1 MKKTFSTLALSV
13 LTLIGVNT
21 VNAADITVEN
31 FAGKQTVPQ
40 NPQKVV
46 VLDFGAADTIR
57 ALGAAD
63 SIIGF
68 PQSGKIPAYLSEFA
82 DKKFEN
88 VGDLREQFLE
98 KINDLAPDLII
109 ASKRQEKMVD
119 KFKEIAP
126 VFFIDNDYK
135 NYYDSFQ
142 QNVLALG
149 QIFDK
154 EALAKEKLKALD
166 SVVTQVAKATQH
178 KTALLVLVNE
188 SKISAFGDGSR
199 YGMVYQKYGFQQADP
214 SIKSSTHG
222 QSVGFEYVL
231 EKNPDFLLV
240 VDRTAAIT
248 EKANN
253 AQKVLDNDIIKQT
266 KAYKN
271 GHIVYLDATNWYL
284 AFGGLESMEI
294 ISKELKN
301 AAEK

>member
-13 LTLIGVNT
+13 LAFIGVNAA
-21 VNAADITVEN
+21 NAADITVEN
-31 FAGKQTVPQ
+31 FAGKQIVPQ
-40 NPQKVV
+40 SPQKVV

-63 SIIGF
+63 KIVGF
-68 PQSGKIPAYLSEFA
+68 PQSGKIPSYLAEFA
-82 DKKFEN
+82 NEKFKN
-88 VGDLREQFLE
+88 VGNLKEQSLE
-98 KINDLAPDLII
+98 KINDIAPDLII

-149 QIFDK
+149 KIFDK
-154 EALAKEKLKALD
+154 ESIAKEKLKALD
-166 SVVTQVAKATQH
+166 MVVSQVAKDAKD

-199 YGMVYQKYGFQQADP
+199 YGMVYQKYGFQQIDP
-214 SIKSSTHG
+214 TIKSSTHG
-222 QSVGFEYVL
+222 QSVGFEYIL

-271 GHIVYLDATNWYL
+271 GHIVYLDAANWYL

-294 ISKELKN
+294 ISKELDSAVRK
-301 AAEK
+301 

>member
-1 MKKTFSTLALSV
+1 MKTLKKLTALA
-13 LTLIGVNT
+13 T
-21 VNAADITVEN
+21 VFLATGMANAADITVEN

-57 ALGAAD
+57 ALGATD
-63 SIIGF
+63 KIVGF

-82 DKKFEN
+82 DKKFKN
-88 VGDLREQFLE
+88 VGDLKEQSLE
-98 KINDLAPDLII
+98 QINEIAPDLII
-109 ASKRQEKMVD
+109 ASKRQQKMVD

-126 VFFIDNDYK
+126 VFLIENDYK
-135 NYYDSFQ
+135 DYYGSFQ
-142 QNVLALG
+142 QNVTALG

-154 EALAKEKLKALD
+154 EAVAKEKLTALEG
-166 SVVTQVAKATQH
+166 VVSQVAKDAKG

-188 SKISAFGDGSR
+188 SKMSAYGDGSR
-199 YGMVYQKYGFQQADP
+199 YGMVYQKYGFTPIDTN
-214 SIKSSTHG
+214 IKSSTHG
-222 QSVGFEYVL
+222 QSIGFEYVL

-271 GHIVYLDATNWYL
+271 GNIVYLNAANWYL

-294 ISKELKN
+294 TSKELDSAVRK
-301 AAEK
+301 

>member
-1 MKKTFSTLALSV
+1 MKTLKKLTALAAV
-13 LTLIGVNT
+13 LLAAGVA
-21 VNAADITVEN
+21 NAADITVEN

-57 ALGAAD
+57 ALGATD
-63 SIIGF
+63 KIVGF

-82 DKKFEN
+82 DKKFKN
-88 VGDLREQFLE
+88 VGDLKEQSLE
-98 KINDLAPDLII
+98 QINEIAPDLII

-126 VFFIDNDYK
+126 VFFIDNDYT
-135 NYYDSFQ
+135 NYYNSFQ
-142 QNVLALG
+142 QNVTALG
-149 QIFDK
+149 KIFDK
-154 EALAKEKLKALD
+154 EAVAKEKLAALD
-166 SVVTQVAKATQH
+166 GVVSQVAKDAQH

-188 SKISAFGDGSR
+188 SKMSAYGDGSR
-199 YGMVYQKYGFQQADP
+199 YGMVYQKFGFKPIDP
-214 SIKSSTHG
+214 NIKSSTHG
-222 QSVGFEYVL
+222 QSIGFEYVL

-266 KAYKN
+266 KAYKD
-271 GHIVYLDATNWYL
+271 GHIVYLDAANWYL

-294 ISKELKN
+294 IAKELDN
-301 AAEK
+301 AVRK

>member
-1 MKKTFSTLALSV
+1 MKKTCFTLAFSF
-13 LTLIGVNT
+13 LTLIGRAH
-21 VNAADITVEN
+21 AADIIVEN

-57 ALGAAD
+57 ALGATD
-63 SIIGF
+63 KIVGF
-68 PQSGKIPAYLSEFA
+68 PQSGKIPSYLSEFA
-82 DKKFEN
+82 DKKFKN
-88 VGDLREQFLE
+88 VGDLKEQSLE
-98 KINDLAPDLII
+98 QINEIAPDLII
-109 ASKRQEKMVD
+109 ASKRQERMLD

-142 QNVLALG
+142 QNVTALA

-154 EALAKEKLKALD
+154 EKVAKEKLSALD
-166 SVVTQVAKATQH
+166 NTVSQVAKNVQH

-199 YGMVYQKYGFQQADP
+199 YGMVYQKYDFQPIDP
-214 SIKSSTHG
+214 NIKSSTHG
-222 QSVGFEYVL
+222 QSVGFEYIL

-248 EKANN
+248 EKVKN
-253 AQKVLDNDIIKQT
+253 AQKVLDNEIIKQT
-266 KAYKN
+266 KAYKEGN
-271 GHIVYLDATNWYL
+271 IVYLDAANWYL

-294 ISKELKN
+294 ISKELNN
-301 AAEK
+301 AVQK

>member
-1 MKKTFSTLALSV
+1 MKKTFFALTFSF
-13 LTLIGVNT
+13 LTLLGGAAK
-21 VNAADITVEN
+21 AADIQVEN

-57 ALGAAD
+57 ALGATD
-63 SIIGF
+63 KIIGF
-68 PQSGKIPAYLSEFA
+68 PQSGKIPHYLSEFA
-82 DKKFEN
+82 DKKFRN
-88 VGDLREQFLE
+88 VGDLKEQSLE
-98 KINDLAPDLII
+98 QINEIAPDLII
-109 ASKRQEKMVD
+109 ASKRQEKMLD

-135 NYYDSFQ
+135 NYYGSFQ
-142 QNVLALG
+142 QNVTALG
-149 QIFDK
+149 KIFDK
-154 EALAKEKLKALD
+154 EELAKEKLAALD
-166 SVVTQVAKATQH
+166 NVVSQVAKEAQH

-188 SKISAFGDGSR
+188 SKMSAFGDGSR
-199 YGMVYQKYGFQQADP
+199 YGMVYQKYGFQPIDP
-214 SIKSSTHG
+214 NIKSSTHG
-222 QSVGFEYVL
+222 QSVGFEYIL

-266 KAYKN
+266 KAYKDGN
-271 GHIVYLDATNWYL
+271 IVYLDAANWYL

-294 ISKELKN
+294 ISQELNN
-301 AAEK
+301 AVRK